1 MVAVHLVRGAH
12 LDGCR
17 RSRRSGEENTGCTGD
32 RLGAVGDGGRRVG
45 DRDVD
50 VLAPG
55 EVDDAC
61 VSADIASVPLDDT
74 AVAVMLHVPPCSRGL
89 KVSLLS
95 LRVSSKVSYAA
106 SVRGGKNERFSGE
119 DTAEDAVAGG
129 DDRLKELEERV
140 LDSVVAVDK
149 EELGRGAVV
158 QAVEW
163 HLRCLDQVTAGT

>member
-17 RSRRSGEENTGCTGD
+17 RSRRSREEITGCIGD
-32 RLGAVGDGGRRVG
+32 RLGAVGDGGRIG

-61 VSADIASVPLDDT
+61 VSADIASVPLDDAT
-74 AVAVMLHVPPCSRGL
+74 VAVMLHVPPCPRGL
-89 KVSLLS
+89 KVSVPS
-95 LRVSSKVSYAA
+95 LRVSSKVSCAA
-106 SVRGGKNERFSGE
+106 LVRGGKNERLSGE

-129 DDRLKELEERV
+129 DDRLKELDERV

-149 EELGRGAVV
+149 EELGRGAV

>member
-1 MVAVHLVRGAH
+1 MVAVLLVRGAH

-17 RSRRSGEENTGCTGD
+17 RSRRSGEENTGCIGD
-32 RLGAVGDGGRRVG
+32 RLGAVGDGGRVG

-61 VSADIASVPLDDT
+61 VSADIASAPLDD
-74 AVAVMLHVPPCSRGL
+74 AAIAVMLHVPPCPREL
-89 KVSLLS
+89 KVSVPS
-95 LRVSSKVSYAA
+95 LRVSSKVSCAA
-106 SVRGGKNERFSGE
+106 LVGGGKNERLSGE
-119 DTAEDAVAGG
+119 DTAEDTVAGG
-129 DDRLKELEERV
+129 NDRLKELDERV

-149 EELGRGAVV
+149 EELGRGAV

>member
-32 RLGAVGDGGRRVG
+32 RLGAVGDGGRVG

-61 VSADIASVPLDDT
+61 ISADIASVPLNDA
-74 AVAVMLHVPPCSRGL
+74 AVAVVLHVPPCPRGL
-89 KVSLLS
+89 KVSVPS
-95 LRVSSKVSYAA
+95 LRVSSKVSCAA
-106 SVRGGKNERFSGE
+106 LVGGGKNERLSGE
-119 DTAEDAVAGG
+119 DTAEDALAGG
-129 DDRLKELEERV
+129 DDRLKELDERV

-149 EELGRGAVV
+149 EELGRGAV

-163 HLRCLDQVTAGT
+163 HFRCLQVTAGT